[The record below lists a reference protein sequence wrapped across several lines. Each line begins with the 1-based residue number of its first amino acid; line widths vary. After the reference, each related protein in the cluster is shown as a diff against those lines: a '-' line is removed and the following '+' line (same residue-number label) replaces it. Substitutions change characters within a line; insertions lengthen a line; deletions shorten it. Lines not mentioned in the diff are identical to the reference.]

1 MAKKIRK
8 TQEEEI
14 TEVLKREGFK
24 ELDQKEIKKQPYKK
38 IYTLPECI
46 KEKRRIVNKRK

>member
-1 MAKKIRK
+1 MVKKIRK

-38 IYTLPECI
+38 IYSLPECI
-46 KEKRRIVNKRK
+46 KEKKIVNKRK